1 MVLRR
6 FSEFLPE
13 VLFHFALTA
22 KSFPLT
28 LPFSPVSFFLE
39 LEMRCRMVDLG
50 LS

>member
-13 VLFHFALTA
+13 VLFPFALTA
-22 KSFPLT
+22 KSFPPLA
-28 LPFSPVSFFLE
+28 FLE
-39 LEMRCRMVDLG
+39 LEMLCGMIDLG